1 MPFFIISL
9 DDIEHIHFERV
20 SFGSKNFDM
29 AIILKDF
36 DVIPPRISA
45 ISIKD
50 LDSIK
55 VFNKFDVLV

>member
-9 DDIEHIHFERV
+9 DDIEHVHFERV
-20 SFGSKNFDM
+20 TFGSKNFDM

-36 DVIPPRISA
+36 DVVPPRISA
-45 ISIKD
+45 ISTKD

-55 VFNKFDVLV
+55 VI